1 MADFNDRMRALAER
15 IDALSVRERGLIFIG
30 AMAVLYLVGFSAI
43 FQPLNAEY
51 KRLDQTVQENYR
63 QVEAADTQIK
73 ALVSGEEQG
82 NAESRAR
89 IEALVQQM
97 RTLDDEMDRMTAGV
111 VSPKEMAKLL
121 EQMLARNRNLELLR
135 LEALKPAPIDE
146 VKKAVGD
153 VLPVLG
159 DAVMYRHGMRIE
171 FSGRYAD
178 ILDYL
183 QTLERLPWKVYWG
196 EVTLETDK
204 YPISKV
210 SLVIYTLSRS
220 PTWIGV

>member
-1 MADFNDRMRALAER
+1 MESLKARMQTLADW
-15 IDALSVRERGLIFIG
+15 IDAKSVRERGFIFIIVLG
-30 AMAVLYLVGFSAI
+30 AIAILGFKLALEPIRS
-43 FQPLNAEY
+43 EY
-51 KRLDQTVQENYR
+51 NSLDKTLKANFE
-63 QVEAADTQIK
+63 QVRAADQQIK

-82 NAESRAR
+82 STESRAR
-89 IEALVQQM
+89 IAALTLQM
-97 RTLDDEMDRMTAGV
+97 KTLDEEMDRVTSGV

-121 EQMLARNRNLELLR
+121 EQMLTRNRNLELVR
-135 LEALKPAPIDE
+135 LEALTPAPIDE
-146 VKKAVGD
+146 AKKAVGD
-153 VLPVLG
+153 VPPVLG

-183 QTLERLPWKVYWG
+183 QALERLPWKVYWG
-196 EVTLETDK
+196 EVTLETEK
-204 YPISKV
+204 YPFSKV